1 MLSYNQRSIRR
12 GRGSQMKVDELLKE
26 AVDIFKKLPPEKQLE
41 AVGVVK
47 GILISEIANTQLKGG
62 EDIAQTSH
70 IQSG

>member
-1 MLSYNQRSIRR
+1 
-12 GRGSQMKVDELLKE
+12 MKVDEMLKE
-26 AVDIFKKLPPEKQLE
+26 AVDIIKKLPPEKQLE

>member
-1 MLSYNQRSIRR
+1 
-12 GRGSQMKVDELLKE
+12 MKLDELLKE

-62 EDIAQTSH
+62 EDIARQAAH
-70 IQSG
+70 IQSS

>member
-1 MLSYNQRSIRR
+1 
-12 GRGSQMKVDELLKE
+12 MKVDELLKE

-62 EDIAQTSH
+62 ENIVQTSH
-70 IQSG
+70 FQSG

>member
-1 MLSYNQRSIRR
+1 M
-12 GRGSQMKVDELLKE
+12 DELLKE
-26 AVDIFKKLPPEKQLE
+26 AVDIIKKLPPEKQLE